1 MPLIDVSARDHG
13 LTKYATAVLR
23 HLPGEEGA
31 TVAPLARALAGEMTG
46 LHSVDDIARG
56 LDGRDGPIV
65 VVLGRGSVAQP
76 PDSFVHAAAKLA
88 AVPGVRFLSALPRA
102 NVHGALDLGLAPG
115 FLPGRVTLD
124 SGYEHFAAAW
134 GAVPELRGL
143 DATGILRAAADG
155 GIEALVLVD
164 ADPLAE
170 FPDRAL
176 ASAALANC
184 QVVISVGAF
193 ADAASTRADIVL
205 PTTLW
210 GEHSGTGSNLEGR
223 VQRLGRKI
231 TAVRTAMPAWRVASE
246 LALRFG
252 SDFDLETVEEIQR
265 EIATVAPAFAGV
277 DDVLLRRRPRR
288 RRAPALGTRR

>member
-1 MPLIDVSARDHG
+1 MAS
-13 LTKYATAVLR
+13 T
-23 HLPGEEGA
+23 
-31 TVAPLARALAGEMTG
+31 
-46 LHSVDDIARG
+46 
-56 LDGRDGPIV
+56 
-65 VVLGRGSVAQP
+65 P
-76 PDSFVHAAAKLA
+76 PASC
-88 AVPGVRFLSALPRA
+88 
-102 NVHGALDLGLAPG
+102 
-115 FLPGRVTLD
+115 
-124 SGYEHFAAAW
+124 
-134 GAVPELRGL
+134 
-143 DATGILRAAADG
+143 RAAADG